1 MGKYLLLPNL
11 ILRKNLFI
19 AAAIQNLKSILTSDH
34 WKTFRMFLSST
45 AFNPLGTFSEIPRWN
60 PAFTFPFAPKESCS
74 WTCRRFF
81 TITRRIWMVSFLLFL
96 QRFIL
101 LDNPSKQ
108 YSVIV
113 SDLPA
118 ANGVIHIIDQPIMD
132 MLLERTLR
140 DEKVRTNI
148 FFLNLLSQQFR
159 GKLNFFFLFK
169 FIGKKVGEILRE
181 DENYNRF
188 LSLVDVSIFSRWLW
202 QHQQQSLHPQQTP
215 LVCYFHSIVW
225 QEASEE
231 KSTLCLN
238 KRPTIRGGCRSYLH
252 WSFPHFLYWY
262 FFRIIYVQTDK

>member
-45 AFNPLGTFSEIPRWN
+45 AFNPLGTFLEIPRWN

-108 YSVIV
+108 YNVIV

-118 ANGVIHIIDQPIMD
+118 ANGVIHIIDQPIMH

-159 GKLNFFFLFK
+159 GKLDFFFFL
-169 FIGKKVGEILRE
+169 
-181 DENYNRF
+181 
-188 LSLVDVSIFSRWLW
+188 SL
-202 QHQQQSLHPQQTP
+202 
-215 LVCYFHSIVW
+215 
-225 QEASEE
+225 
-231 KSTLCLN
+231 
-238 KRPTIRGGCRSYLH
+238 
-252 WSFPHFLYWY
+252 
-262 FFRIIYVQTDK
+262 